1 MKREE
6 IVLLWLDYNSI
17 SFSKFEKI
25 LSKFD
30 QFDDIFNEK
39 LVKNALFDDKT
50 NELLTKLRNANLD
63 EFAQNTIS
71 QMEKYGVHAIT
82 FLSKGYPQK
91 LAEIDDP
98 PLVLYVKG
106 NEELLT
112 KKSISIVGTRK
123 PTTYGKIVCEKFSK
137 ELSEAG
143 LVTVSGLAYGI
154 DTIVAEKTLET
165 GGKTI
170 AVLAGGLDSIYPSQ
184 NTGLASK
191 IVEKG
196 GLLVT
201 EYHIGIK
208 PANYHFVNRNRIVSA
223 LGLGLVI
230 VEAGKHSGTMTTA
243 NFALEQSRE
252 LFVVPGNINSLQS
265 EGTNS
270 LIDQMPDIFTIST
283 NRILFKLGI
292 KKQTEPKSAMQVDL
306 IENSIL
312 DLLKVQEMSFDAI
325 CDELKI
331 SASALSAT
339 LIKLEMFGLV
349 KKGEG
354 NIYYKV

>member
-6 IVLLWLDYNSI
+6 IVLIWFDYNSV
-17 SFSKFEKI
+17 SFSKVEKI
-25 LSKFD
+25 LKQFD
-30 QFDDIFNEK
+30 NFDDIFNQNK
-39 LVKNALFDDKT
+39 VKNAFFDAKVEEIILKLQKEDIDLFAEKIEKEMQKYD
-50 NELLTKLRNANLD
+50 
-63 EFAQNTIS
+63 IS
-71 QMEKYGVHAIT
+71 AIT
-82 FLSKGYPQK
+82 ILSKDYPEK
-91 LAEIDDP
+91 LKEISDP

-106 NEELLT
+106 NISLLNE
-112 KKSISIVGTRK
+112 KSISIVGTRK
-123 PTTYGKIVCEKFSK
+123 PTTYGKIVCENFSK
-137 ELSEAG
+137 ELSKAG

-154 DTIVAEKTLET
+154 DTIVAEKTLEVN
-165 GGKTI
+165 GKTI

-184 NTGLASK
+184 NTSLANK
-191 IVEKG
+191 IINNN
-196 GLLVT
+196 GLLVS

-208 PANYHFVNRNRIVSA
+208 PLNYHFVSRNRIISA

-252 LFVVPGNINSLQS
+252 LFVVPGNINSTQS

-270 LIDQMPDIFTIST
+270 LIDQMPDTFTISP

-292 KKQTEPKSAMQVDL
+292 KKQAEPKSTVQVGL
-306 IENSIL
+306 TENSIL
-312 DLLKVQEMSFDAI
+312 ELLSVQEKSFDAL

-331 SASALSAT
+331 SASTLSST

-349 KKGEG
+349 KRGEG
-354 NIYYKV
+354 NIYYKI